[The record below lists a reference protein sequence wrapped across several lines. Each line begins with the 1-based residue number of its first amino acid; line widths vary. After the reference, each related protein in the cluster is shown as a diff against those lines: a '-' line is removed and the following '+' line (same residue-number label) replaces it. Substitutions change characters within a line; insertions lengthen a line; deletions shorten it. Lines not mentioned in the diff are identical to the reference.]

1 MNISPDSALA
11 LQRHYLGALSTP
23 SRTWL
28 EPVPQA
34 SLGFAGSAI
43 RPAAGGGCVLDFG
56 TVDAPLGERRTVR
69 IFQPG
74 GRPAAIRIGD
84 APSWLR
90 TEWIGGESGQLL
102 AVEVRDDAEGE
113 RSGEITLWTRD
124 ESGARL
130 ESLPVRIAVRPR
142 HPFADITFH
151 GSREFSEMDDSCT
164 LALVNRTSVPLV
176 VTFADLPEWMEF
188 VVDGCSRRG
197 PAAGSFFERVAP
209 FSVTLR
215 PRFIGR
221 YEGSLRMRTND
232 PRPELRDVE
241 LRFSASVAPRH
252 AHIRALAPPPL
263 VASSSKTLATHVR
276 IENWGRSA
284 ARVTCSPTASS
295 LTAGTIAPVPAL
307 RDGQPGTA
315 ALPIRIATSQLSAG
329 SHQLAVE
336 LHVEHGD
343 PSICRVPI
351 RIEVRSAGKR
361 REIRPEMI
369 AALLALLLLTVVL
382 LVAARGMS

>member
-1 MNISPDSALA
+1 MNVSPDSALA

-28 EPVPQA
+28 EPVPPA

-43 RPAAGGGCVLDFG
+43 RATAGGGCVLDFG

-74 GRPAAIRIGD
+74 GRPASIRIGD

-90 TEWIGGESGQLL
+90 TEWIGGEADQLL
-102 AVEVRDDAEGE
+102 AVEIRDDDAEGE

-124 ESGARL
+124 DRGARL

-142 HPFADITFH
+142 YPFADLAFH
-151 GSREFSEMDDSCT
+151 GSREFAEMDDTCT
-164 LALVNRTSVPLV
+164 LSITNRTSVPLV
-176 VTFADLPEWMEF
+176 VTFADLPEWMEL

-232 PRPELRDVE
+232 SRPELRDVE

-263 VASSSKTLATHVR
+263 VAAAKTLTTHVR

-284 ARVTCSPTASS
+284 AHVTCTSS
-295 LTAGTIAPVPAL
+295 APSVTAGTIAPVPPL

-315 ALPIRIATSQLSAG
+315 AVPIRIAASQLGAG

-336 LHVEHGD
+336 VHVENGD
-343 PSICRVPI
+343 PSSCRVPI
-351 RIEVRSAGKR
+351 RLEVRTAGKR

-369 AALLALLLLTVVL
+369 AALIALLLLTVVL
-382 LVAARGMS
+382 LVARGMS